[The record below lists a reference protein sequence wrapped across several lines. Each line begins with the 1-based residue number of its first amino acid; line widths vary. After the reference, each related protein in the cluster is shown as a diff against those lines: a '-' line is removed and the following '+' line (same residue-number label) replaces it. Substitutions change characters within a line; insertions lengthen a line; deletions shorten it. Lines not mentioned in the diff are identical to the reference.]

1 MITRRRFV
9 ESGVATLAA
18 LAGLAPFI
26 DRLSAAEAFEVVH
39 TDAEWRKLLT
49 PDQYSGPSTGSHG
62 ASVQQPVES

>member
-9 ESGVATLAA
+9 ESGVASLAA

-26 DRLSAAEAFEVVH
+26 ERLSAAETFEVVH

-49 PDQYSGPSTGSHG
+49 PDQYIRASTGS
-62 ASVQQPVES
+62 ARSARSAAR

>member
-9 ESGVATLAA
+9 ESGVASLAA

-26 DRLSAAEAFEVVH
+26 ERLSAAETFEVVH

-49 PDQYSGPSTGSHG
+49 PDQYTPCFDRKPR
-62 ASVQQPVES
+62 SVRSAAR